1 MLLASYP
8 RFLTDERMRDG
19 GHHRHN
25 GRRAM
30 GLVDNLEAAVSTFDK
45 LWHDETGFDERQGAQ
60 RGL

>member
-1 MLLASYP
+1 
-8 RFLTDERMRDG
+8 MRDG